1 MTIDRIPER
10 VALRP
15 SPSDW
20 GLDELLTL
28 AEAAALHWPPGPQ
41 AARGLLT
48 ARNLRAAAEA
58 GVLGTVKITRKRL
71 TTRRQIAE
79 MSRCQRAP
87 APAMRPTSVATRP
100 GIGMTP
106 EEARASGNSLRRPTE

>member
-41 AARGLLT
+41 AARF
-48 ARNLRAAAEA
+48 ASMKSVIESR
-58 GVLGTVKITRKRL
+58 LGTVKIARKRL

-79 MSRCQRAP
+79 MSRCERAP

-106 EEARASGNSLRRPTE
+106 EEARASGNSLRRSIE